1 MKEKASFLA
10 LLVCPYVYNWRRM
23 EASINPFMIVTVL
36 GYLTSFSLIAS
47 LVFNSV
53 LTVYTSQL

>member
-10 LLVCPYVYNWRRM
+10 LMICPYVYNWRQM
-23 EASINPFMIVTVL
+23 EASINPFMTVTIL
-36 GYLTSFSLIAS
+36 DYLTSFNLIAS

-53 LTVYTSQL
+53 LEAYTSQL